1 MLVRGKLHLTDTQVL
16 LLPDNQVLHLSDTKC
31 GTCPTGLYECCTC
44 PTLIPRLLHL
54 PDIKL
59 IGVALARHIILAS
72 VALARHKELAVA
84 LYLNRHWTV
93 AINFL
98 LLITMISSPNK
109 PSMHRI

>member
-1 MLVRGKLHLTDTQVL
+1 MGKLHLTNTEVL

-44 PTLIPRLLHL
+44 PTLKLSLLHL
-54 PDIKL
+54 PDTKI
-59 IGVALARHIILAS
+59 ISVALARHIILAS
-72 VALARHKELAVA
+72 VALARHKDLAVA

-93 AINFL
+93 VINFL
-98 LLITMISSPNK
+98 FLITMIPSPNK